1 MAQLNRNIIGRLG
14 SSMGRPQLSDLRDS
28 GSIEQDADI
37 VLFINRPGMMGKTDD
52 VDDAELI
59 IAKNRAGRLADI
71 NMRFIGDQVLFV
83 ENNRSLADVARDMER
98 QPVQG
103 KPQSFELGAAPFNP
117 FDDFRN
123 VRPEEFMR

>member
-1 MAQLNRNIIGRLG
+1 
-14 SSMGRPQLSDLRDS
+14 
-28 GSIEQDADI
+28 
-37 VLFINRPGMMGKTDD
+37 MGKTDD

-59 IAKNRAGRLADI
+59 IAKNRAGRLADLD
-71 NMRFIGDQVLFV
+71 MRFVGDQVLFV
-83 ENNRSLADVARDMER
+83 ENNQSLADVARDMER

-123 VRPEEFMR
+123 VRPEEFLQ